1 MKLQPVVYGLWLI
14 HLKMTMNFQIKEPIV
29 CGITSLGMDHTEIL
43 GVYVSF
49 FLMLC
54 VLFTQKA

>member
-1 MKLQPVVYGLWLI
+1 
-14 HLKMTMNFQIKEPIV
+14 MTMNFQIKEPIV